1 VSEEIDEKGET
12 VEKKVLP
19 KPKTLDFNV
28 AHRLWGHKGKA
39 SLAKTAKNQ
48 NVTLKGTL
56 SACEGCGLS
65 MASQKAVSKTTNT
78 KATKICERVFVDGTG
93 PFNMTIA
100 GNRYWY
106 QVIDDMSRIGWTD
119 FKSKKRKVP

>member
-19 KPKTLDFNV
+19 KPKTLDINV

-39 SLAKTAKNQ
+39 VMAKTAKNQ

-56 SACEGCGLS
+56 VACEGCGLAT
-65 MASQKAVSKTTNT
+65 ASQKAVSQTTNT
-78 KATKICERVFVDGTG
+78 KAKKICERILIDGTG
-93 PFNMTIA
+93 PFNTTIT
-100 GNRYWY
+100 GNGYWY
-106 QVIDDMSRIGWTD
+106 QVIDDMSRIG
-119 FKSKKRKVP
+119 